1 VQEIIDCS
9 YTRDSSDI
17 SDSCDSSISCD
28 ISNSMAYKYQYN
40 PAATDNVSLGH
51 LDNGTGIKNG
61 TARHRRQT
69 IDGHRK
75 HDDDRMSGGTR
86 CCFGMLMLVAQV
98 LLHGVMALT
107 LYWIIQYHSKTYDDG
122 SLRPFAWREDPDL
135 EWNMHP
141 VLMVAGFIYFMGEAM
156 LMYRTC
162 RCCRRIW
169 TKLLHS
175 IFHILAIPCI
185 AMGFLAAWDYH
196 SLKTPNPIPHFY
208 SLHSWLGL
216 ATMGLFVLQFVV
228 GFFSFLLLLC
238 CESATASFRAALVPV
253 HSTFGTTTF
262 LLAIATCVAGLTE
275 KAYFTLSIGY
285 TDWFHYAV
293 TQNNTGL
300 RGRPNPNQPGG
311 FDPYTEADF
320 EEAVFLN
327 VIGGSLVLLA
337 VVIPCIVQFPKFRV
351 RRSVTV
357 IQDLRYQ

>member
-1 VQEIIDCS
+1 
-9 YTRDSSDI
+9 
-17 SDSCDSSISCD
+17 
-28 ISNSMAYKYQYN
+28 
-40 PAATDNVSLGH
+40 
-51 LDNGTGIKNG
+51 
-61 TARHRRQT
+61 
-69 IDGHRK
+69 
-75 HDDDRMSGGTR
+75 
-86 CCFGMLMLVAQV
+86 MLMLVAQV

-107 LYWIIQYHSKTYDDG
+107 LYWIIQYHSSTYEDG
-122 SLRPFAWREDPDL
+122 SLRPFAWREKGREDL

-196 SLKTPNPIPHFY
+196 SLKKDRIGDDAPIQHFY

-275 KAYFTLSIGY
+275 KAYFTLSTSY
-285 TDWFHYAV
+285 PSWVHYAL
-293 TQNNTGL
+293 TQNSTGL
-300 RGRPNPNQPGG
+300 KGRPSPEGG
-311 FDPYTEADF
+311 FSPYTMKDF
-320 EEAVFLN
+320 EEALFLN
-327 VIGGSLVLLA
+327 AIGGMLIILA
-337 VVIPCIVQFPKFRV
+337 VVIPCIIQFPKFRV

>member
-1 VQEIIDCS
+1 
-9 YTRDSSDI
+9 
-17 SDSCDSSISCD
+17 
-28 ISNSMAYKYQYN
+28 
-40 PAATDNVSLGH
+40 
-51 LDNGTGIKNG
+51 
-61 TARHRRQT
+61 
-69 IDGHRK
+69 
-75 HDDDRMSGGTR
+75 
-86 CCFGMLMLVAQV
+86 MLMLVAQV

-107 LYWIIQYHSKTYDDG
+107 LYWIIQYHSSTYEDG
-122 SLRPFAWREDPDL
+122 SLRPFAWREKGREDL

-196 SLKTPNPIPHFY
+196 SLKKDRIGDDAPIQHFY

-275 KAYFTLSIGY
+275 KAYFTLSE
-285 TDWFHYAV
+285 T
-293 TQNNTGL
+293 
-300 RGRPNPNQPGG
+300 
-311 FDPYTEADF
+311 TEIKGKTYF
-320 EEAVFLN
+320 TSLGSLYENFSEEAIIIN
-327 VIGGSLVLLA
+327 TIGACLIGLAILVPCLLR
-337 VVIPCIVQFPKFRV
+337 CEGFRKGLPREGFV
-351 RRSVTV
+351 
-357 IQDLRYQ
+357 DAHL